1 MKRVLIL
8 AMMVIL
14 FFSFSTLLAAK
25 KKTYDVNILLE
36 KVSRESLLAEETQ
49 APTGQSYRDDLI
61 QITWKPEPK
70 KIEFILKNHSG
81 KPISIIWQDSYF
93 LGRDNIQQ
101 RVVPANVKPDHM
113 QEPLSPLEIP
123 AGGEVSDWFFPERYY
138 SKESKLDT
146 RRDLSG
152 RMTHSFTV
160 TEWVKKPLYTKKE
173 KLKKPDDFDF
183 AAYKADLE
191 KNTFEVFLL
200 IRSGLD
206 NYDYHFFFKPDVT
219 EK

>member
-1 MKRVLIL
+1 MKRVLIFTTIL
-8 AMMVIL
+8 IL

-25 KKTYDVNILLE
+25 KKTYYVNILLD
-36 KVSRESLLAEETQ
+36 KVTRESLLTEESQ
-49 APTGQSYRDDLI
+49 VPTGQSYRDDLI

-70 KIEFILKNHSG
+70 KIEFELKNHSD

-93 LGRDNIQQ
+93 IGRDNVQQ
-101 RVVPANVKPDHM
+101 KIVPANVKPDDM
-113 QEPLSPLEIP
+113 QKLLPPLEIP
-123 AGGEVSDWFFPERYY
+123 AGGEIADWFFPERYY
-138 SKESKLDT
+138 SKESKLEA

-160 TEWVKKPLYTKKE
+160 SEWVKKPLYTKKE
-173 KLKKPDDFDF
+173 KLKKPADFDF
-183 AAYKADLE
+183 AVYKTDLE

-206 NYDYHFFFKPDVT
+206 NYEYHFFFKPDVK